1 MYFYRLDY
9 TIEKTLNSKLNLKQK
24 FLLEYTGK
32 NFSAKEAEKVWL
44 LVVDHKWYIS
54 ERLNRDIGLRVA
66 AVDYI
71 TNFYNPPVN
80 ENKDNFIG
88 TMQKFFRTVFES
100 MALMSGFREFDT

>member
-1 MYFYRLDY
+1 MNFYRLDY
-9 TIEKTLNSKLNLKQK
+9 TVEKTLNFKPSLEQK

-32 NFSAKEAEKVWL
+32 NFPAKEAEKLWL
-44 LVVDHKWYIS
+44 MVIDHKWYVS

-71 TNFYNPPVN
+71 ANFYKPPVN
-80 ENKDNFIG
+80 ENKDSFIR

-100 MALMSGFREFDT
+100 MALMSGFREFDN